1 MTFPRTPARI
11 VSQAL
16 MLLAVACCTSAAFA
30 QPAPDLNEVLV
41 ENRWAKVTRG
51 DYESELLRLPPEIR
65 GGFGYNGKRVTD
77 LLVRMLVTKSL
88 AVQARAGDLYKDAEM
103 QRKRALEIDRA
114 DASILI
120 SKTEDDAAK
129 AFDANIVTFE
139 ARAHELYLANSGSF
153 RVPAQISASHILF
166 STSTHSKEQAL
177 KLAQEAQAKLAAG
190 ADFNVLAKE
199 ISEDPSARQ
208 NSGRLGWFD
217 KSKMDKAFTEA
228 AFALKNPGDV
238 SPPVLS
244 NFGYH
249 LIRLDDRRPEHV
261 KSYDEVKAEILAQER
276 KKYIDG
282 QRDSL
287 IGAVRDDPL
296 SKINQPAVDALIPKM
311 DPELVKKANEGAP
324 TPK

>member
-1 MTFPRTPARI
+1 MKLSRTAARAP
-11 VSQAL
+11 SHAL
-16 MLLAVACCTSAAFA
+16 MLVAMAFCASMAFA
-30 QPAPDLNEVLV
+30 QPTPDLNEVLV

-51 DYESELLRLPPEIR
+51 DYESELLRLPPDIR
-65 GGFGYNGKRVTD
+65 GGFAFNSKRVTD

-88 AVQARAGDLYKDAEM
+88 AVQARAGDLYKDPDM

-114 DASILI
+114 DAAILI
-120 SKTEDDAAK
+120 AKTEDDAAR
-129 AFDANIVTFE
+129 AFDANIATFE
-139 ARAHELYLANSGSF
+139 ARARELYLASSGSF
-153 RVPAQISASHILF
+153 RVPEQISASHILF
-166 STSTHSKEQAL
+166 NTSTHSKEQAL

-190 ADFNVLAKE
+190 ADFSVLAKE

-228 AFALKNPGDV
+228 AFALKKPGDV
-238 SPPVLS
+238 SQPVLS
-244 NFGYH
+244 SFGYH

-261 KSYDEVKAEILAQER
+261 KSYDEVKTEILAQER

-296 SKINQPAVDALIPKM
+296 SKINQTAVDALVPKI
-311 DPELVKKANEGAP
+311 DPEFVKKATEGTP

>member
-1 MTFPRTPARI
+1 MTFSRIPARI
-11 VSQAL
+11 LLHAFT
-16 MLLAVACCTSAAFA
+16 LLAVAFCASAAFA
-30 QPAPDLNEVLV
+30 QPVPDLNEVLV

-51 DYESELLRLPPEIR
+51 DYESELLRLPADIR

-88 AVQARAGDLYKDAEM
+88 AVQARAGDLYKDAAM
-103 QRKRALEIDRA
+103 QRRRALEIDRA
-114 DASILI
+114 DAAILV

-129 AFDANIVTFE
+129 TFDANIAKFD
-139 ARAHELYLANSGSF
+139 ARARELYLANSGSY
-153 RVPAQISASHILF
+153 RVPEQIMASHILF
-166 STSTHSKEQAL
+166 DTSIHSKEQAL

-190 ADFNVLAKE
+190 ADFSVLAKQ
-199 ISEDPSARQ
+199 ISEDPSASQ
-208 NSGRLGWFD
+208 NGGRLGWFD
-217 KSKMDKAFTEA
+217 RSKMDKAFSEA

-238 SPPVLS
+238 SSPVLS

-261 KSYDEVKAEILAQER
+261 KSYDEVKTEILAQER

-311 DPELVKKANEGAP
+311 DPELVKKANEGVS